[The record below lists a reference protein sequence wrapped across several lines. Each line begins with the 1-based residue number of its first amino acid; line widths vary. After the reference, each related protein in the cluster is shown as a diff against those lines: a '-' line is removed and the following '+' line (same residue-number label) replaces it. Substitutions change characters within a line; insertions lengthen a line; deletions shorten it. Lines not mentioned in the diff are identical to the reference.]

1 MFNPFN
7 FQLRSQELWYRLKQ
21 YKQLSHLVNLP
32 FCTLF
37 LDTLFSNVCITET
50 NPGKWSEAIVYF
62 YWVITLANKYI
73 SILLFIG
80 YSSLIYR
87 WYEMPIGFPCFFNHV
102 LIQSHKEYNQCGI
115 SRTEQTMFIL
125 KHCVITIHT
134 LALYKNNKDT

>member
-50 NPGKWSEAIVYF
+50 NPGKWSEAIFYF

-102 LIQSHKEYNQCGI
+102 LIQSHKEYNQCKARNFENRANNVYI
-115 SRTEQTMFIL
+115 
-125 KHCVITIHT
+125 KT
-134 LALYKNNKDT
+134 LCKNNSYLSTI